1 MLLKINAIE
10 VKLFMRN
17 LLKIKKGNIS
27 IFLLLIFNQFLLN
40 SYAISNK
47 KIYSSDSRTNSTNNI
62 DTNLFADSNNNENQ
76 YFFKRIEELEKYF
89 EKIDSSNNIENFKY
103 NPEKISPQNIYLDKS
118 DNDSN
123 KKEVFSDQDNLDK
136 SKVKTKQTPPQN
148 IYLDKSDNDSNK
160 KEAFSDQDNLDKS
173 KVKAKQVSPQNINL
187 DKSKKKLIR
196 RNNAERNLSREK
208 ILKKGKLKNKKGINK
223 RTDFKKNN
231 INILPFPSKGE
242 IFTSEFELKARG
254 YVKLKGP
261 KITLN
266 LKSADS
272 IDTLKLIG
280 RLGNY
285 GIVIVEDNN
294 PESKTT
300 FENSKITVD
309 FKNKD
314 ISDVFNSILLTS
326 NLQAVLEKN
335 IIFIGKNI
343 LNKSIKP
350 KISKTYR
357 LNQVN
362 AASVADYLS
371 TLGAEISKVLL
382 ISGSL
387 SGSEVNDSY
396 INKKEFKDEKKN
408 SYGIEGGP
416 LYGLIGTADLRLQTI
431 TLIGTKDLIKT
442 AEKYIKSLDVRHRQV
457 ALTVKI
463 IDVALTK
470 ADLKENIFEFKSG
483 ETQVIG
489 DSGISIA
496 TGNFSFGE
504 GENANVPNI
513 FKNGLLSGQFFN
525 WLQTKITNES
535 AKVLASPTLI
545 LGENP
550 NVQTSG
556 AAGIDDGLKSATIGR
571 PFKNE
576 GFIKVGE
583 TVVTGFK
590 QSSEEG
596 RITCTAS
603 EGTAGITFGAKIDK
617 IDDNGYVTF
626 ALSPAISSI
635 TRTVEIAGCGIQN
648 TLSVRKLDTGAIR
661 VKDGET
667 LVLTGVLK
675 DEDNIS
681 TSKVP
686 VLGDIPI
693 FGALFRKDTKQKRK
707 SELIILVTPRILEDN

>member
-1 MLLKINAIE
+1 
-10 VKLFMRN
+10 MRN
-17 LLKIKKGNIS
+17 LLRIKKRKIS
-27 IFLLLIFNQFLLN
+27 IFLLLIFNQFSLN
-40 SYAISNK
+40 SYALSNK
-47 KIYSSDSRTNSTNNI
+47 KIYTPDTVANTNHNKNNI
-62 DTNLFADSNNNENQ
+62 NSKLLIADTSINKNE
-76 YFFKRIEELEKYF
+76 YFINRIEEVEKYL
-89 EKIDSSNNIENFKY
+89 EKIDSSNKLDNFKY
-103 NPEKISPQNIYLDKS
+103 KPKQIFPRNSDLDKS
-118 DNDSN
+118 DNNSNN
-123 KKEVFSDQDNLDK
+123 KKAFTDQDNLDK
-136 SKVKTKQTPPQN
+136 SEDKTQQIPIQKTN
-148 IYLDKSDNDSNK
+148 HDETK
-160 KEAFSDQDNLDKS
+160 KESTINKNL
-173 KVKAKQVSPQNINL
+173 PN
-187 DKSKKKLIR
+187 
-196 RNNAERNLSREK
+196 EK
-208 ILKKGKLKNKKGINK
+208 ILKKIKFKNKKEITNTINL
-223 RTDFKKNN
+223 KNN
-231 INILPFPSKGE
+231 NLKTLPVLSKSK

-254 YVKLKGP
+254 YVNLKGP

-266 LKSADS
+266 LKSADA
-272 IDTLKLIG
+272 IETLKLIG
-280 RLGNY
+280 KLGNY
-285 GIVIVEDNN
+285 GVVIVEDNN
-294 PESKTT
+294 PGSKTSS
-300 FENSKITVD
+300 NNYKITVD

-314 ISDVFNSILLTS
+314 MSDAFNSILLTS

-350 KISKTYR
+350 KVSKTYR

-387 SGSEVNDSY
+387 SGSEVNDSF
-396 INKKEFKDEKKN
+396 INKKEFKDENKN

-416 LYGLIGTADLRLQTI
+416 LFGLIGTADLRLQTI
-431 TLIGTKDLIKT
+431 TLIGTKDLIQT

-470 ADLKENIFEFKSG
+470 ADIKENIFEFKSG

-489 DSGISIA
+489 NSGMNIA
-496 TGNFSFGE
+496 TGNFSFGD
-504 GENANVPNI
+504 GNNASIPTM
-513 FKNGLLSGQFFN
+513 FTNGLLSGQFFS
-525 WLQTKITNES
+525 WLEAKITSEN

-550 NVQTSG
+550 NVQISG
-556 AAGIDDGLKSATIGR
+556 AAGVDDALKAATIGR

-603 EGTAGITFGAKIDK
+603 EGTAGITFGAKLDK
-617 IDDNGYVTF
+617 VDDNGYVTF
-626 ALSPAISSI
+626 SLSPAISSV
-635 TRTVEIAGCGIQN
+635 TRTVPIAGCGIQN
-648 TLSVRKLDTGAIR
+648 TLSVRKLDTGSIR
-661 VKDGET
+661 VKNGET
-667 LVLTGVLK
+667 LILTGVLK

-686 VLGDIPI
+686 IFGDIPVV
-693 FGALFRKDTKQKRK
+693 GTLFRKNSKQKRK
-707 SELIILVTPRILEDN
+707 SELIILVTPRILKDN

>member
-1 MLLKINAIE
+1 
-10 VKLFMRN
+10 MRN
-17 LLKIKKGNIS
+17 LLRIKKRKIS
-27 IFLLLIFNQFLLN
+27 IFLLLIFNQFSLN
-40 SYAISNK
+40 SYALSNK
-47 KIYSSDSRTNSTNNI
+47 KIYTPDTVANTNHNKNNI
-62 DTNLFADSNNNENQ
+62 NSKLLIADTSINKNE
-76 YFFKRIEELEKYF
+76 YFINRIEEVEKYL
-89 EKIDSSNNIENFKY
+89 EKIDSSNKLDNFKY
-103 NPEKISPQNIYLDKS
+103 KPKQIFPRNSDLVKS
-118 DNDSN
+118 DNNSNN
-123 KKEVFSDQDNLDK
+123 KKAFTDQDNLDK
-136 SKVKTKQTPPQN
+136 SEDKTQQIPIQKTN
-148 IYLDKSDNDSNK
+148 HDETK
-160 KEAFSDQDNLDKS
+160 KESTINKNL
-173 KVKAKQVSPQNINL
+173 PN
-187 DKSKKKLIR
+187 
-196 RNNAERNLSREK
+196 EK
-208 ILKKGKLKNKKGINK
+208 ILKKIKFKNKKEITNTINL
-223 RTDFKKNN
+223 KNN
-231 INILPFPSKGE
+231 NLKTLPVLSKSK

-254 YVKLKGP
+254 YVNLKGP

-266 LKSADS
+266 LKSADA
-272 IDTLKLIG
+272 IETLKLIG
-280 RLGNY
+280 KLGNY
-285 GIVIVEDNN
+285 GVVIVEDNN
-294 PESKTT
+294 PGSKTSS
-300 FENSKITVD
+300 NNYKITVD

-314 ISDVFNSILLTS
+314 MSDAFNSILLTS

-350 KISKTYR
+350 KVSKTYR

-387 SGSEVNDSY
+387 SGSEVNDSF
-396 INKKEFKDEKKN
+396 INKKEFKDENKN

-416 LYGLIGTADLRLQTI
+416 LFGLIGTADLRLQTI
-431 TLIGTKDLIKT
+431 TLIGTKDLIQT

-470 ADLKENIFEFKSG
+470 ADIKENIFEFKSG

-489 DSGISIA
+489 NSGMNIA
-496 TGNFSFGE
+496 TGNFSFGD
-504 GENANVPNI
+504 GNNASIPTM
-513 FKNGLLSGQFFN
+513 FTNGLLSGQFFS
-525 WLQTKITNES
+525 WLEAKITSEN

-550 NVQTSG
+550 NVQISG
-556 AAGIDDGLKSATIGR
+556 AAGVDDALKAATIGR

-603 EGTAGITFGAKIDK
+603 EGTAGITFGAKLDK
-617 IDDNGYVTF
+617 VDDNGYVTF
-626 ALSPAISSI
+626 SLSPAISSV
-635 TRTVEIAGCGIQN
+635 TRTVPIAGCGIQN
-648 TLSVRKLDTGAIR
+648 TLSVRKLDTGSIR
-661 VKDGET
+661 VKNGET
-667 LVLTGVLK
+667 LILTGVLK

-686 VLGDIPI
+686 IFGDIPVV
-693 FGALFRKDTKQKRK
+693 GTLFRKNSKQKRK
-707 SELIILVTPRILEDN
+707 SELIILVTPRILKDN

>member
-1 MLLKINAIE
+1 
-10 VKLFMRN
+10 MRN
-17 LLKIKKGNIS
+17 LLRIKKRKIS
-27 IFLLLIFNQFLLN
+27 IFLLLIFNQFSLS
-40 SYAISNK
+40 SYALSNK
-47 KIYSSDSRTNSTNNI
+47 KIYTPDTVANTNHNKNNI
-62 DTNLFADSNNNENQ
+62 NSKLLIADTSINKNE
-76 YFFKRIEELEKYF
+76 YFINRIEEVEKYL
-89 EKIDSSNNIENFKY
+89 EKIDSSNKLDNFKY
-103 NPEKISPQNIYLDKS
+103 KPKQIFPRNSDLVKS
-118 DNDSN
+118 DNNSNN
-123 KKEVFSDQDNLDK
+123 KKAFTDQDNLDK
-136 SKVKTKQTPPQN
+136 SEDKTQQIPIQKTN
-148 IYLDKSDNDSNK
+148 HDETK
-160 KEAFSDQDNLDKS
+160 KESTINKNL
-173 KVKAKQVSPQNINL
+173 PN
-187 DKSKKKLIR
+187 
-196 RNNAERNLSREK
+196 EK
-208 ILKKGKLKNKKGINK
+208 ILKKIKFKNKKEITNTINL
-223 RTDFKKNN
+223 KNN
-231 INILPFPSKGE
+231 NLKTLPVLSKSK

-254 YVKLKGP
+254 YVNLKGP

-266 LKSADS
+266 LKSADA
-272 IDTLKLIG
+272 IETLKLIG
-280 RLGNY
+280 KLGNY
-285 GIVIVEDNN
+285 GVVIVEDNN
-294 PESKTT
+294 PGSKTSS
-300 FENSKITVD
+300 NNYKITVD

-314 ISDVFNSILLTS
+314 MSDAFNSILLTS

-350 KISKTYR
+350 KVSKTYR

-387 SGSEVNDSY
+387 SGSEVNDSF
-396 INKKEFKDEKKN
+396 INKKEFKDENKN

-416 LYGLIGTADLRLQTI
+416 LFGLIGTADLRLQTI
-431 TLIGTKDLIKT
+431 TLIGTKDLIQT

-470 ADLKENIFEFKSG
+470 ADIKENIFEFKSG

-489 DSGISIA
+489 NSGMNIA
-496 TGNFSFGE
+496 TGNFSFGD
-504 GENANVPNI
+504 GNNASIPTM
-513 FKNGLLSGQFFN
+513 FTNGLLSGQFFS
-525 WLQTKITNES
+525 WLEAKITSEN

-550 NVQTSG
+550 NVQISG
-556 AAGIDDGLKSATIGR
+556 AAGVDDALKAATIGR

-603 EGTAGITFGAKIDK
+603 EGTAGITFGAKLDK
-617 IDDNGYVTF
+617 VDDNGYVTF
-626 ALSPAISSI
+626 SLSPAISSV
-635 TRTVEIAGCGIQN
+635 TRTVPIAGCGIQN
-648 TLSVRKLDTGAIR
+648 TLSVRKLDTGSIR
-661 VKDGET
+661 VKNGET
-667 LVLTGVLK
+667 LILTGVLK

-686 VLGDIPI
+686 IFGDIPVV
-693 FGALFRKDTKQKRK
+693 GTLFRKNSKQKRK
-707 SELIILVTPRILEDN
+707 SELIILVTPRILKDN